1 MKAIIGGASA
11 LILFMVMLCMGVVA
25 FFFGGDDST
34 CTSAGTGAGAA
45 ASISPSLTTPTSI
58 HNSDMTWDTEQVH
71 NAATIISVGMSTGV
85 PVRGWIVA
93 LAAAM
98 QESQLVNLPDLGDA
112 NNADSLGLFQERPS
126 QGWGTPDQIMDPVYS
141 SSKFFEHLLGVP
153 GWQTMTVAQ
162 AAQAVE
168 RSALPDAYSAW
179 ESDATQLV
187 SAITGMADPSGAVSV
202 LCGGGGGGPVSL
214 PSGWS
219 LPPDTPPAAATAIMW
234 ALGQLGT
241 PYSFGGDCTDAHSG
255 VPARECDCSS
265 LVQQAFKA
273 AGIGLPRTSEE
284 QFRTGSDVPGPE
296 QLKAGDL
303 VFVPGADG
311 TMDQPGHVG
320 IYIGSGLV
328 VAAPQ
333 TGDVVHI
340 TNLSPYWTDKL
351 AGIRRVTNA

>member
-1 MKAIIGGASA
+1 VKAIIGGAAA
-11 LILFMVMLCMGVVA
+11 LILFMAMLCAGVVA
-25 FFFGGDDST
+25 FFFGGDHAT
-34 CTSAGTGAGAA
+34 CTGTAIGGGAA
-45 ASISPSLTTPTSI
+45 PSVAPSLNTPASIHTT
-58 HNSDMTWDTEQVH
+58 DLTWDTEQVN
-71 NAATIISVGMSTGV
+71 NAATIISTGMRMGV
-85 PVRGWIVA
+85 PVRGWIIA

-112 NNADSLGLFQERPS
+112 NDADSLGLFQERPS

-141 SSKFFEHLLGVP
+141 STKFYQHLLAVP

-168 RSALPDAYSAW
+168 RSALPGAYSQW
-179 ESDATQLV
+179 EPDATQLV
-187 SAITGMADPSGAVSV
+187 AAITGMADPSGAAPV
-202 LCGGGGGGPVSL
+202 LCGGAGVGGPVSL

-219 LPPDTPPAAATAIMW
+219 LPADTPPAAATAIMW

-241 PYSFGGDCTDAHSG
+241 PYSFGGDCTDAHSSD
-255 VPARECDCSS
+255 PARQCDCSS

-273 AGIGLPRTSEE
+273 AGVALPRTSHQ
-284 QFRTGSDVPGPE
+284 QFQAGMDIAGPD

-340 TNLSPYWTDKL
+340 TNLSPYWTGNL
-351 AGIRRVTNA
+351 AGIRRVT